1 MNYLKKILTA
11 YLIIFIS
18 FLLCSC
24 NSPKHLTRYD
34 VIYKDDNF
42 SSNHLISHGA
52 IIGGIAS
59 KEISF
64 SNEERVKYGSL
75 LSTILTEHRTAVNFI
90 TTSQLMDKIGKESYF
105 AIMNQYDVEQK
116 LMGKDMRVIRDSIPE
131 IAYIIPACIK
141 NETASNTSYTE
152 DTANDEGKYKTV
164 NESTRSL
171 TVEFQI
177 YDVFQEKMVQ
187 NTRIFDEAR
196 RTGTSYAD
204 NSGGVVMD
212 DLIFGG
218 FRRVEHEDVL
228 DEIYEKFAMALLGMK
243 N

>member
-1 MNYLKKILTA
+1 
-11 YLIIFIS
+11 
-18 FLLCSC
+18 
-24 NSPKHLTRYD
+24 
-34 VIYKDDNF
+34 
-42 SSNHLISHGA
+42 
-52 IIGGIAS
+52 
-59 KEISF
+59 
-64 SNEERVKYGSL
+64 
-75 LSTILTEHRTAVNFI
+75 
-90 TTSQLMDKIGKESYF
+90 MDKIGKESYF